1 MVIFLLSIQSLGEIL
16 SGDAFAGIIF
26 AIMAGI
32 VIYMIHDGCK
42 NMTMYCLFMLGIM
55 SGFQCFFDIL
65 GLLSVLGGRETTSS
79 TVEGTDQDVTVIT
92 KITMHPFFDKKMDD
106 QYNLQSLMMLLSPGV
121 MSVSC
126 TMCDSPA
133 SNFVGQE
140 KPDIGYARHVCLLS
154 KQPTAATVLKNFL
167 PTFFGEPRN
176 LHLWVPSIF
185 GIPAPTWPT
194 MCCFPWGYL
203 SYNAF
208 SDSLFELDDEADPIY
223 SRGFATGV
231 DGMDGMDGMWV
242 PYVTCSS
249 GRIVIMNDND
259 ILGFVWKYG
268 SHW

>member
-1 MVIFLLSIQSLGEIL
+1 MLIPMSPDGSPELVPDAVKTFHIYGWYMVIFLLSIQSLGEIL

-140 KPDIGYARHVCLLS
+140 KHDIGYARHVCRLS
-154 KQPTAATVLKNFL
+154 KQPTAATVLKISQDVL
-167 PTFFGEPRN
+167 PTFLGEPRN
-176 LHLWVPSIF
+176 LHL
-185 GIPAPTWPT
+185 
-194 MCCFPWGYL
+194 
-203 SYNAF
+203 
-208 SDSLFELDDEADPIY
+208 
-223 SRGFATGV
+223 
-231 DGMDGMDGMWV
+231 
-242 PYVTCSS
+242 
-249 GRIVIMNDND
+249 
-259 ILGFVWKYG
+259 
-268 SHW
+268 

>member
-1 MVIFLLSIQSLGEIL
+1 MLIPMSPDGSPGLVPDVVKTFHIYGWYMVIFLLSIQSLGEIL

-126 TMCDSPA
+126 TMC
-133 SNFVGQE
+133 
-140 KPDIGYARHVCLLS
+140 
-154 KQPTAATVLKNFL
+154 
-167 PTFFGEPRN
+167 
-176 LHLWVPSIF
+176 
-185 GIPAPTWPT
+185 
-194 MCCFPWGYL
+194 YL

-223 SRGFATGV
+223 SRGFATGQPPSSY
-231 DGMDGMDGMWV
+231 G
-242 PYVTCSS
+242 VTSS
-249 GRIVIMNDND
+249 PRRTPPVTRAFEGAGHR
-259 ILGFVWKYG
+259 LSG
-268 SHW
+268 